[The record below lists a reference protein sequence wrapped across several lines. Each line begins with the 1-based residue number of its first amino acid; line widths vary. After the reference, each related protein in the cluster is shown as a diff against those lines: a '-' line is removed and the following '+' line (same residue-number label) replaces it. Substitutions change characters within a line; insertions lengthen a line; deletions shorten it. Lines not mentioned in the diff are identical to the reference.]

1 MAEFDSKYVVCP
13 FYRKS
18 DSYRICCEGVDDN
31 NTVNLIFS
39 NSTKSKEYKQTFC
52 YNIDNYK
59 HCLICAM
66 LNAKYP
72 EVSI

>member
-13 FYRKS
+13 FYHKS

-39 NSTKSKEYKQTFC
+39 DSRKQKEYKQEFC